1 MSPLLLSSSSVKKA
15 TSISANQPISQS
27 FKSEGL
33 IHEKN
38 WRDMLLKYKV
48 EAILFASEQPLTT
61 SQLRNVFPE
70 LERPDTLDLQEA
82 IDFIIE
88 DYQDR
93 SIELRELA
101 SGYRFQVREQ
111 LSPWVS
117 RLFEE
122 KPPKYSRAFLEI
134 LAIIAYRQPVTR
146 GEIEE
151 IRGVS
156 VSSNII
162 RTLME
167 REWIRVLSYK
177 DVPGR
182 PAVLGTTKQFLDY
195 FNLKSLEELPSI
207 EDIRLFDEEIEKKIL
222 AEELQTEDVTMDVQ
236 ESTNDLANGL
246 NI

>member
-1 MSPLLLSSSSVKKA
+1 M
-15 TSISANQPISQS
+15 ISANLPISQS

-82 IDFIIE
+82 IDLIIE

-146 GEIEE
+146 GQIEE

-222 AEELQTEDVTMDVQ
+222 AEELQTEDVSMDVQ